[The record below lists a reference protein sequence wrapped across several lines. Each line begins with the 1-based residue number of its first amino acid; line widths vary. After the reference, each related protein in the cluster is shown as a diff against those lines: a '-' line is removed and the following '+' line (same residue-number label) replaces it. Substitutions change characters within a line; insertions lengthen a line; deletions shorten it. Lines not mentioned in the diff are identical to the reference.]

1 MCCLPQMMTDHA
13 HAEGSVAPMA
23 GTKMEDGSMLDASQ
37 PATTQPDSDI
47 DTVSAAPAACT
58 AACTSCANV
67 APAARAS
74 ASTFACGSVHTTTTS
89 LKATTLHVRPAP
101 RQEFGWACCESR
113 GRGTDPGAI
122 DRRIAA
128 IICSVIAA
136 AVSYT
141 ICGHGCAAQGSFFV
155 RHNLQPPWIAHPV
168 S

>member
-1 MCCLPQMMTDHA
+1 
-13 HAEGSVAPMA
+13 MA

-37 PATTQPDSDI
+37 LATTQPDSDI

-58 AACTSCANV
+58 ATCAFRANA
-67 APAARAS
+67 APAARAREH
-74 ASTFACGSVHTTTTS
+74 FRVC
-89 LKATTLHVRPAP
+89 LRPRLPFTLYPAP
-101 RQEFGWACCESR
+101 RREFGWACCESR
-113 GRGTDPGAI
+113 GRGTDPRAI

-128 IICSVIAA
+128 IICSAIAA